1 MQRTIVRATRNRP
14 SRRAR
19 GARIGISGWRYEPL
33 RGDFY
38 SLGLPQHQ

>member
-19 GARIGISGWRYEPL
+19 GARIGPLGVALRAL